1 MKETKDTMTRSV
13 LILTVVLAPMAAVH
27 ADEVAPVTVSYRL
40 PADGELPKTYRVTLA
55 ITPPDNPDWIVSTF
69 VSGAVR
75 TVTEENQGR
84 FTETWNGLDDNFM
97 PVPPGK
103 YGVKG
108 IFMPAEVWAPDGK
121 PHTLRPKILSG
132 PSGLSPRHGRGE
144 DKLITGD
151 QVAPGLGD
159 VAVGPDGVAV
169 FYWKFLEN
177 ALNPYR
183 LDLSQP
189 LGPEQL
195 LGGFSSGGTG
205 GGDHVTTDGETIW
218 AVAPTD
224 AVALQTQMD
233 GEVFLYPPF
242 LFRADQ
248 KPFGNDNMIR
258 RNVTLTE
265 GRVTGLAAWRPDK
278 EGPALLF
285 VAERGKLE
293 IVGKHPHGKLDLYGE
308 SANERVNILRVLNGD
323 TAEEIS
329 RVPVVE
335 PTALVAANQRLY
347 LLEKREEDWAVRSA
361 PLPRDGK
368 LDPAVWSKPVSLRG
382 LKDPRDLAIDSA
394 GRFFVADAALN
405 RVLRFSPDR
414 RSGIRQNS
422 QSERDF
428 LRSSLPKFVLDASF
442 GAADAQREG
451 YYDPETSMQPIR
463 LALRRD
469 KTGRESLLVV
479 ENEGSC
485 RVAEWTPD
493 GELLRDWGYSLS
505 GNTGFAVDPK
515 SPQDVYL
522 PGGNNTFL
530 RYHVNYDT
538 ADWKLQS
545 VWHGIHIDGLTYPEI
560 LHHAG
565 RKYVTFKRF
574 GRDGTSLFRFDGDR
588 LLPSAGIILEK
599 RQGQPNAYFT
609 WHDANGN
616 GKRDADEISPLDMP
630 RGLDRYWGDYRQDD
644 LSVLA
649 PRAGTQDVYRLPVTR
664 LDDHGNPIYGVWEK
678 VFTDEIY
685 AARAADTG
693 PAIYGGNEAVS
704 AFNGDWGSV
713 RALSDGEFVVNM
725 RGGTFSANH
734 GWQQKLSR
742 YVPNGQG
749 GLRQK
754 WRVGRIANIT
764 SEPTGVHGSIHV
776 TRPMHGL
783 IGIVDQSR
791 AGMHVFTWDSGLYVD
806 TLMLPADREYDT
818 VYGSPGE
825 FFTGAAHKVNDR
837 VFLQWGKTMPFLF
850 EVEGWTA
857 ENGIR
862 PISGLPATVA
872 ITALQ
877 IASPP
882 ELAIQIRGG
891 AGSAKIAHFQ
901 PLPGSGPALDGSMEG
916 WESCEPV
923 RFGDHAAD
931 VEVRCGFNP
940 DTFYL
945 RWELKTQEPINVPP
959 MPSPERIFTHDRAA
973 TTLSLYLQ
981 ADPAAAGANVMGRPG
996 DVRLVFGLHDDD
1008 GTIRPA
1014 AIGLYPT
1021 WNSPGEARPFTYA
1034 SPSQRTSFA
1043 HVAKLDDIK
1052 LTHRLSDDRR
1062 ILVLA
1067 TAIPRSM
1074 VLSPGAGSG
1083 IRQNS
1088 QREAV
1093 LTNSNP
1099 GKPGRLTGAWR
1110 TMGNFEVTIAGA
1122 RKLWWSNADG
1132 SASRETKDEPTEA
1145 RLYPGSWS
1153 QIVFTPLID
1162 GLSVRTW
1169 LVNGP
1174 WTSKELKYTGTA
1186 ENKRLFQEYFDRTTF
1201 PPDDRSQRLRGAEA
1215 MKTWRLANTRPTDH
1229 CLYLDD
1235 GHPLYHAGCNLYFAT
1250 TWIRSP
1256 EAQEIEI
1263 EFPMQH
1269 QNNISAWLND
1279 TRLTETSREKGVY
1292 HTVKSPQTV
1301 TLKSGWNQL
1310 FLRGY
1315 ALGYDLHFG
1324 AILKSDADR
1333 LWQIRLVA
1341 QP

>member
-1 MKETKDTMTRSV
+1 MPRIKLSV
-13 LILTVVLAPMAAVH
+13 ISLLLTTGFLFTSLTAFG
-27 ADEVAPVTVSYRL
+27 DEVNHGVAIPVQL
-40 PADGELPKTYRVTLA
+40 PVDGELPKTYRVTLA
-55 ITPPDNPDWIVSTF
+55 ITPKDNPDWIVSTF
-69 VSGAVR
+69 VAGAVR

-97 PVPPGK
+97 PVPPGE

-108 IFMPAEVWAPDGK
+108 IFMPTEVWKPDGK

-132 PSGLSPRHGRGE
+132 PSSLSPRHGWGE

-183 LDLSQP
+183 LDLSRP

-205 GGDHVTTDGETIW
+205 GGDYVTTDGQTIW
-218 AVAPTD
+218 GVAPTD

-248 KPFGNDNMIR
+248 KPFGSDNMIR
-258 RNVTLTE
+258 RNVTLTA
-265 GRVTGLAAWRPDK
+265 GRVTGLAASRTSD

-285 VAERGKLE
+285 VAERGKMV
-293 IVGKHPHGKLDLYGE
+293 IVGKHPHGKLDLFGE
-308 SANERVNILRVLNGD
+308 SPDKRLNILRVLNGD

-329 RVPVVE
+329 RMPVLE
-335 PTALVAANQRLY
+335 PTALVAANERLY
-347 LLEKREEDWAVRSA
+347 LLEKRNDGWSIRSA
-361 PLPRDGK
+361 PLPPDGK
-368 LDPAVWSKPVSLRG
+368 LDPAAWSGPVSLPG
-382 LKDPRDLAIDSA
+382 LNDPRDLAVDST
-394 GRFFVADAALN
+394 GRFFVADPKLN
-405 RVLRFSPDR
+405 RVLRFSPAGELE
-414 RSGIRQNS
+414 ST
-422 QSERDF
+422 
-428 LRSSLPKFVLDASF
+428 F

-451 YYDPETSMQPIR
+451 HYDPETFMQPIR
-463 LALRRD
+463 VALRRD
-469 KTGRESLLVV
+469 QTGRESLLVV
-479 ENEGSC
+479 ENAGPC
-485 RVAEWTPD
+485 RVAEWTLD
-493 GELLRDWGYSLS
+493 GRLIRDWGYLLN
-505 GNTGFAVDPK
+505 GNRGFAVDSE
-515 SPQDVYL
+515 SPEDVYL
-522 PGGNNTFL
+522 HGSGETFL
-530 RYHVNYDT
+530 RYRVNYDT
-538 ADWKLQS
+538 ADWQLQS
-545 VWHGIHIDGLTYPEI
+545 VWHDVHIDGLTYPEI

-565 RKYVTFKRF
+565 RKYLTFKRL
-574 GRDGTSLFRFDGDR
+574 GRDGTNLFRLDGDR
-588 LLPSAGIILEK
+588 LLPSAGIILE
-599 RQGQPNAYFT
+599 RRESQPPAYFT

-616 GKRDADEISPLDMP
+616 GQRDAEEVSPFDMP
-630 RGLDRYWGDYRQDD
+630 RGLDRYWGDYRQEN
-644 LSVLA
+644 LSLLV
-649 PRAGTQDVYRLPVTR
+649 PRAGTQDVYRLPVAR
-664 LDDHGNPIYGVWEK
+664 LDDHGNPVYGAWET

-685 AARAADTG
+685 AAKAAGTAT
-693 PAIYGGNEAVS
+693 AIYGGNEAVS
-704 AFNGDWGSV
+704 QFNGDWGSV
-713 RALSDGEFVVNM
+713 RQLPNGEFVVNM

-742 YVPNGQG
+742 YVPDGEG

-764 SEPTGVHGSIHV
+764 SEPSGIHGSIHV

-825 FFTGAAHKVNDR
+825 FFTGAAHQVDDR
-837 VFLQWGKTMPFLF
+837 VYLRWGKTMPLLF

-857 ENGIR
+857 KNDIR
-862 PISGLPATVA
+862 PISGLPETVA
-872 ITALQ
+872 ITASQ

-882 ELAIQIRGG
+882 DLAIQIRGG

-901 PLPGSGPALDGSMEG
+901 PLPGSGPALDGSTEG
-916 WESCEPV
+916 WESCQPV
-923 RFGDHAAD
+923 RFGDHAAE
-931 VEVRCGFNP
+931 VEVCCGFNP
-940 DTFYL
+940 DTLYL
-945 RWELKTQEPINVPP
+945 RWELKTDTPMNVPP

-973 TTLSLYLQ
+973 TTLSFYLQ
-981 ADPAAAGANVMGRPG
+981 GNPEAVSADVMGRPG
-996 DVRLVFGLHDDD
+996 DVRLVFGLHDDN
-1008 GTIRPA
+1008 GEIRPA

-1021 WNSPGEARPFTYA
+1021 WNGPGKARPFTYA
-1034 SPSQRTSFA
+1034 SPSQRTEFA
-1043 HVAKLDDIK
+1043 HVALLNDIK
-1052 LTHRLSDDRR
+1052 LTHHLSDDRR
-1062 ILVLA
+1062 TLILA
-1067 TAIPRSM
+1067 AAIPRF
-1074 VLSPGAGSG
+1074 VLP
-1083 IRQNS
+1083 
-1088 QREAV
+1088 REV
-1093 LTNSNP
+1093 P
-1099 GKPGRLTGAWR
+1099 RLTGAWR

-1122 RKLWWSNADG
+1122 RKFWWSNADG

-1153 QIVFTPLID
+1153 QIAFTPLTN
-1162 GLSVRTW
+1162 GLPIRSW

-1186 ENKRLFQEYFDRTTF
+1186 ENKRQFQQFFDSVTF
-1201 PPDDRSQRLRGAEA
+1201 PPDDRSFNADAL
-1215 MKTWRLANTRPTDH
+1215 KTWRLANTRPIDH
-1229 CLYLDD
+1229 CLYPDD
-1235 GHPLYHAGCNLYFAT
+1235 GHPLYHAGCNLHFAT
-1250 TWIRSP
+1250 TWLWSP
-1256 EAQEIEI
+1256 MGQDIEI
-1263 EFPMQH
+1263 EFPMQQ
-1269 QNNISAWLND
+1269 QNNLSVWIND
-1279 TRLTETSREKGVY
+1279 TKLSESSREHGVY

-1324 AILKSDADR
+1324 AILKADPGRIWQLR
-1333 LWQIRLVA
+1333 LSP
-1341 QP
+1341 QPPEKTR